1 MPRLPHDNA
10 ITRRLRERR
19 KERDDLL
26 EFPEDELAEIIR
38 DVGFSCNL
46 CARCCTR
53 AFNGHVHLLDA
64 DVRWLVAHEPAA
76 LEPAPFFDF
85 CDHEGILYASGY
97 TVRSVQD
104 AAGSCWFLDQGRCRI
119 YPFRPRVCRVYPY
132 MLHREPDASGTI
144 DWRQISGL
152 DQHGLYNRE
161 ISPQEACRI
170 ARDVIDFERS
180 VLDEEITF
188 LEYTHIFFAENNL
201 RHVRRMY
208 DIQTRRLARGGSVP
222 IRVYDRGR
230 FEMWVIEG
238 TRARR
243 KNGR

>member
-10 ITRRLRERR
+10 IARRLRER
-19 KERDDLL
+19 KEERDALL
-26 EFPEDELAEIIR
+26 KYPVGELAAIIR
-38 DVGFSCNL
+38 DVGFSCDL
-46 CARCCTR
+46 CARCCTQ
-53 AFNGHVHLLDA
+53 AFNGHVHLLDDDA
-64 DVRWLVAHEPAA
+64 GWLVAHEPAA

-85 CDHEGILYASGY
+85 CDQDGILYASGY

-104 AAGSCWFLDQGRCRI
+104 EAGSCWFLDQGRCRI

-152 DQHGLYNRE
+152 NEHGLYNQE

-180 VLDEEITF
+180 VLDEEIAF
-188 LEYTHIFFAENNL
+188 LEYTRIFFAENNL
-201 RHVRRMY
+201 RHVRKMY
-208 DIQTRRLARGGSVP
+208 DIQTRRLARKDPVP

-230 FEMWVIEG
+230 FAMWMVEG
-238 TRARR
+238 SRARR
-243 KNGR
+243 KTER